1 MGSRTTFSLYS
12 YSNNDVNNLVYLIPS
27 IKWKYFYPQDL
38 KDSIIDSKT
47 FDLQKA
53 FKETSGWEGDP
64 LMNYSS
70 DYLPTIV
77 LLEGG
82 YSDKGSFIFLFL
94 KKQKQIAIR
103 CFTFDEFK
111 GSNLSK
117 IEEDLRKE
125 IEDIQSEESKKVI
138 EVYSAVVEEILSYER
153 KS

>member
-12 YSNNDVNNLVYLIPS
+12 YCNNDVNNLVYLIPS
-27 IKWKYFYPQDL
+27 IKWKYFYPEAI
-38 KDSIIDSKT
+38 KYAIIDSKT
-47 FDLQKA
+47 FDPQKA

-70 DYLPTIV
+70 EHLPTIV

-82 YSDKGSFIFLFL
+82 YSNKGSFVFLFL
-94 KKQKQIAIR
+94 KKEKQIAIR

-111 GSNLSK
+111 ICNIPK

-125 IEDIQSEESKKVI
+125 IEGIQSEESKKVI
-138 EVYSAVVEEILSYER
+138 DVYRIIAEEILSYER